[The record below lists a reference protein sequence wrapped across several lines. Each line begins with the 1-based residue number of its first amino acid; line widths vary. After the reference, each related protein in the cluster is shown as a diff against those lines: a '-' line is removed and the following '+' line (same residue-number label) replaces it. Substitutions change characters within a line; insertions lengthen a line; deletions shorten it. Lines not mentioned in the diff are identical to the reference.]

1 MQRLLNALRPSALDG
16 VRSCTVLLSSNLV
29 VLYSSRGAGAGA
41 HTHAAGDSLSNM
53 ISRGGGPAG
62 SAGDERALELR
73 RAALNNERLA
83 SVRT

>member
-1 MQRLLNALRPSALDG
+1 MHSVPARWTASDHVLVL
-16 VRSCTVLLSSNLV
+16 VRLLSSNLV

-41 HTHAAGDSLSNM
+41 HAAGRRLSKRDM
-53 ISRGGGPAG
+53 RAAAGGGPAG
-62 SAGDERALELR
+62 ARGTSALSRR